1 MPKETYVL
9 SSFEKGIITDSTGRD
24 IENESMVISEN
35 IDFYRNTHYFRTKSQ
50 LQKPVIR
57 LS

>member
-24 IENESMVISEN
+24 IENESMVIS
-35 IDFYRNTHYFRTKSQ
+35 
-50 LQKPVIR
+50 
-57 LS
+57 